1 MALTWEQHQKNIF
14 GGESGGD
21 YDALFGFQNR
31 PNGMF
36 SDVKVSEMSI
46 GEVLDFTNPR
56 GKYGQ
61 YVART
66 RPDPEKGVA
75 TPVGAYQV
83 VGSTLRKAVDA
94 LGLDPN
100 TKFDKATQDKIG
112 QYILKTQGTGAW
124 VGYGKGGASMDNRA
138 VQMAQPQQ
146 GGMLVEPEER
156 KGLLA
161 GLLGGQGIGQRLGM
175 SEDFRD
181 KLKMGLLM
189 GSDPRRFAP
198 MVDAIQAGMQERRD
212 KTKLEGKINK
222 TVEWLKSQGRED
234 LAGAVLTGTID
245 PSSAINAVIAVKKE
259 KTYQYQQ
266 LAKDLFELGIA
277 KTKKEALQMALAQ
290 TKAGTTVNVGP
301 KGEPFGN
308 PPKDT
313 VWKRNQDG
321 TVFVGENGAPV
332 AIPITGSQ
340 ASIDAAAEENARN
353 AKKSRQATSGM
364 TVLQDINS
372 AIDIAKKNPYLTTGF
387 VGSILKNVGG
397 TEAYDLNQLTE
408 TVRANIGFDRLDQ
421 MRKESPTG
429 GALGQ
434 VAIQE
439 LKALQAS
446 LGSLETAQSNGQLV
460 RNLERLQGQY
470 SASMQ
475 KLYQAAL
482 EDEKKGLR
490 NAITDEPISVFDY
503 FSQSDISM
511 LTGQPQPAQ
520 NQSQPRTDDE
530 LMKKYGDQ

>member
-124 VGYGKGGASMDNRA
+124 VGYGKGGASMNNKA
-138 VQMAQPQQ
+138 VQMTQPQQ

-198 MVDAIQAGMQERRD
+198 MVDAIQAGMQERSD
-212 KTKLEGKINK
+212 KAKLEGKINK

-259 KTYQYQQ
+259 KTPTKIQEYNFARSQGYEGTFEDWQKSGDKAEFGTIPAGYRLVKNVDDQGKPSWEMVPVEGSPDWIEAQERKKQQ
-266 LAKDLFELGIA
+266 EMA
-277 KTKKEALQMALAQ
+277 KTGKIGTDLSFYSAGERVLDAIDNDPTIIPKTGILA
-290 TKAGTTVNVGP
+290 GLV
-301 KGEPFGN
+301 
-308 PPKDT
+308 KDT
-313 VWKRNQDG
+313 VFGQKQKNVAEDLAIMEAQMQFETLAQLKAQSPSGASGLGQLTDSERRALGKVKYNFEATQGEGAIKRNIKSAMMFRSYFQ
-321 TVFVGENGAPV
+321 NGLFDPK
-332 AIPITGSQ
+332 TNSY
-340 ASIDAAAEENARN
+340 RN
-353 AKKSRQATSGM
+353 ATEEELDLM
-364 TVLQDINS
+364 TKGINPFTQEGGPVL
-372 AIDIAKKNPYLTTGF
+372 
-387 VGSILKNVGG
+387 VGVGR
-397 TEAYDLNQLTE
+397 Y
-408 TVRANIGFDRLDQ
+408 
-421 MRKESPTG
+421 
-429 GALGQ
+429 
-434 VAIQE
+434 
-439 LKALQAS
+439 
-446 LGSLETAQSNGQLV
+446 LGSSLPSSPNVQVIGNVTIEEVT
-460 RNLERLQGQY
+460 E
-470 SASMQ
+470 
-475 KLYQAAL
+475 
-482 EDEKKGLR
+482 
-490 NAITDEPISVFDY
+490 
-503 FSQSDISM
+503 
-511 LTGQPQPAQ
+511 
-520 NQSQPRTDDE
+520 
-530 LMKKYGDQ
+530 